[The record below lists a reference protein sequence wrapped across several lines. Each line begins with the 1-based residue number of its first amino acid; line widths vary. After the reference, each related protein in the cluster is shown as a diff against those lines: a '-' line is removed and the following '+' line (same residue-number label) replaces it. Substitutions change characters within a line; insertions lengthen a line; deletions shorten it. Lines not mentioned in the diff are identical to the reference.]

1 MVGIPSEAGQRESW
15 DERLALHAAVLAG
28 VLALLAAVP
37 RADVRASRRDA
48 TLMKQ
53 KVATIT
59 AHGERSIK
67 QARRTTVTENEVN
80 SYLVY
85 EAREQL
91 PAGVVEPSVTILGTG
106 RVSGRAVVDLD
117 AVRKA
122 KNATSLFDPMS
133 YLTGR
138 LPVTATGV
146 LKTNNGFGQFMLESA
161 AVAGV
166 PVPKLVLQEIV
177 SYYSRTP
184 DKPSGIGLDDPFA
197 LPARIRE
204 IQVERGQ
211 AIIVQ

>member
-1 MVGIPSEAGQRESW
+1 MTRSRRVS
-15 DERLALHAAVLAG
+15 ALLG
-28 VLALLAAVP
+28 MCSLALLVAAP

-48 TLMKQ
+48 DLLKQ
-53 KVATIT
+53 KVATIN
-59 AHGERSIK
+59 AHAERPTK
-67 QARRTTVTENEVN
+67 QGRRTLVSENELN

-85 EAREQL
+85 DARAQL
-91 PAGVVEPSVTILGTG
+91 PTGVVEPSLTILGTG

-122 KNATSLFDPMS
+122 KNPTSLLDPMN

-146 LKTNNGFGQFMLESA
+146 LRTSNGVGRFALETAS
-161 AVAGV
+161 VGGV
-166 PVPKLVLQEIV
+166 PIPKLILQEIV
-177 SYYSRTP
+177 SYYSRTTEN
-184 DKPSGIGLDDPFA
+184 PSGVSLDDPFA

>member
-1 MVGIPSEAGQRESW
+1 MI
-15 DERLALHAAVLAG
+15 LTAAVATAIVG
-28 VLALLAAVP
+28 
-37 RADVRASRRDA
+37 ADTPFTRRDA
-48 TLMKQ
+48 EQLRQ
-53 KVATIT
+53 KVATIS
-59 AHGERSIK
+59 AHAERGAR
-67 QARRTTVTENEVN
+67 QARRTTITEVEVN

-85 EAREQL
+85 DAGEQL
-91 PAGVVEPSVTILGTG
+91 PNGVVEPSVTILGTG
-106 RVSGRAVVDLD
+106 RLSGRAVVDLD

-122 KNATSLFDPMS
+122 KATSSLFDPTN

-146 LKTNNGFGQFMLESA
+146 LKTTNGTGWFQLESA
-161 AVAGV
+161 TVGGV
-166 PVPKLVLQEIV
+166 PVPKLLLQEIV

-184 DKPSGIGLDDPFA
+184 DRPAGIGLDDPFA